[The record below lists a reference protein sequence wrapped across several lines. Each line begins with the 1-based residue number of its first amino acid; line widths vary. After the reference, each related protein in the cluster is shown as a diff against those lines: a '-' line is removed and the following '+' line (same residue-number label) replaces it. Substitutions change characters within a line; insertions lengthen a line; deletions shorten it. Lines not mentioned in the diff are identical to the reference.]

1 VYTARQDTAIHVYH
15 ARKEYGGT
23 GVWVREF
30 LTLEAGGE
38 FQNLATLLEQ
48 RT

>member
-1 VYTARQDTAIHVYH
+1 MRQYAAIHVFH

-23 GVWVREF
+23 GVWVHEF
-30 LTLEAGGE
+30 LTLEVGGE
-38 FQNLATLLEQ
+38 FQNLAALLEQ